1 MQKRQL
7 GNKLPFDFMCV
18 ENKKFSSVISFRF
31 ALLLLK
37 SGGITSTRCAE
48 GNIPVTIHKK
58 KIIGTECRLRRIRT
72 EYRLSQPSECVN
84 TSDCRVLK
92 LPFHTKPKHEMVS
105 GFNPLAISAQM
116 RYNTCAFKTK
126 HPNAVSRKFLT

>member
-1 MQKRQL
+1 MKFDSP
-7 GNKLPFDFMCV
+7 KMESETLPFAYSAKTGS
-18 ENKKFSSVISFRF
+18 ERKKVSTKRNQSFR
-31 ALLLLK
+31 L
-37 SGGITSTRCAE
+37 
-48 GNIPVTIHKK
+48 
-58 KIIGTECRLRRIRT
+58 
-72 EYRLSQPSECVN
+72 PSECVN

-92 LPFHTKPKHEMVS
+92 LPFHTKPKHEMVG